1 MLMIDFFLFQIKVVD
16 RTRYKKVYE
25 DIMKKLDRLENDYLP
40 QVSLAQK
47 EVGGLRNRPGLK
59 VIKLF
64 SCSTQ
69 LSTKF
74 QLRINPK

>member
-1 MLMIDFFLFQIKVVD
+1 MAENRGDVPINLKLFYSLGTKCDLISLQIKVVD

-47 EVGGLRNRPGLK
+47 EVSGRYIYIYIYHK
-59 VIKLF
+59 
-64 SCSTQ
+64 
-69 LSTKF
+69 
-74 QLRINPK
+74 

>member
-1 MLMIDFFLFQIKVVD
+1 MKFPISLQIKVVD

-47 EVGGLRNRPGLK
+47 EV
-59 VIKLF
+59 
-64 SCSTQ
+64 STC
-69 LSTKF
+69 
-74 QLRINPK
+74 I

>member
-1 MLMIDFFLFQIKVVD
+1 MD

-47 EVGGLRNRPGLK
+47 EVGGLRKRPGLEF
-59 VIKLF
+59 IKF
-64 SCSTQ
+64 FHAQ
-69 LSTKF
+69 L
-74 QLRINPK
+74 N